1 MLFRSTKEC
10 LGTNVY
16 KDIPDFLFFGH
27 NDVTDFLEF
36 HLKLYIYIYYFYY
49 LFFFKILGPSFHL
62 GVLNNGLIGLV
73 EGPALGPTLYVL
85 ALRALDKE
93 HTVHNNNVHNNHH
106 KVPLVIQIS
115 ILVSLYRR
123 MREDT
128 RICKTSTP
136 HISSLG
142 WRKLYK
148 LEQGRVIHCREI
160 RI

>member
-1 MLFRSTKEC
+1 MFWS
-10 LGTNVY
+10 TNVY
-16 KDIPDFLFFGH
+16 KTVLVFLFFGH
-27 NDVTDFLEF
+27 KDISYFWKF
-36 HLKLYIYIYYFYY
+36 HLKLYFLFFIFYFCP
-49 LFFFKILGPSFHL
+49 FFFKILGPSFHL

-142 WRKLYK
+142 WRKLCK
-148 LEQGRVIHCREI
+148 LEQERVILCREI
-160 RI
+160 KT